1 MSPKNPIVIASDHA
15 GVALKNQV
23 IRLVNEKLG
32 YQVKDL
38 GTFSEDSVDYPDY
51 GALVGKAVSTG
62 EAERGILI
70 CGTGIGMSIIANK
83 FPGVRAAL
91 CHNEVTARL
100 SREHNDANV
109 LVMGERILGTAVAL
123 DLVKVW
129 FETPFEGGRHQ
140 RRLDKITAIEHEYE
154 NE

>member
-1 MSPKNPIVIASDHA
+1 MSPKHPIVIACDHA
-15 GVALKNQV
+15 GVVLKDTIV
-23 IRLVNEKLG
+23 HLLEDELG
-32 YQVKDL
+32 YAVKDL

-51 GALVGKAVSTG
+51 GMLVGKAVASG

-91 CHNEVTARL
+91 CHNELMARL

-109 LVMGERILGTAVAL
+109 LVMGERTTGAAVAL
-123 DLVKVW
+123 EMVRVW
-129 FETPFEGGRHQ
+129 FNAKFEGGRHQ
-140 RRLDKITAIEHEYE
+140 RRLDKIRDIERAE
-154 NE
+154 NGG